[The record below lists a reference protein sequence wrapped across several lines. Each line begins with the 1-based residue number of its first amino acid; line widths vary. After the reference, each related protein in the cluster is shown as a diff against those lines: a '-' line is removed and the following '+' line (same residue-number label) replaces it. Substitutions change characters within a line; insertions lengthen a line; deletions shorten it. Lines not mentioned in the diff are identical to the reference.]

1 MNLWPLTATQW
12 ETLVVLLCVLALVLI
27 IAPPP

>member
-1 MNLWPLTATQW
+1 MNLWPLTTTQW